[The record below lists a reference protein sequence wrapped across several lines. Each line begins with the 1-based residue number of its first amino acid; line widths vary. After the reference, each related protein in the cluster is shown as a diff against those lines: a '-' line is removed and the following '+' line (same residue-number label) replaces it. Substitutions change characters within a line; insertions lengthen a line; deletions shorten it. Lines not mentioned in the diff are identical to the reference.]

1 MKITTIEAVVCVVT
15 KEGSPPSSQST
26 SIPTS
31 CLLEVEPS
39 EGVYEIRLVGSSEM

>member
-1 MKITTIEAVVCVVT
+1 MKITTIEAIVCVVP
-15 KEGSPPSSQST
+15 KEDTPPSSQS

-39 EGVYEIRLVGSSEM
+39 EGVYEIHLVGSSEM